1 MANSQDEIIAKFR
14 YDVSEALTE
23 VKKVE
28 TAVKKMHDEINKGG
42 QSIPN
47 TTKKIQTGFNGLGN
61 SINQLSRELPAFT
74 YSAQTGFLALSN
86 NIPMLADQISVL
98 RQNNLALVASGQKAI
113 PVWRSLASAIFSFQ
127 TALSVGITLIVVYG
141 KEIGELIQKMFAF
154 NKELKASAEISKALN
169 EVNIAGTKNAVDEK
183 VKVDLLFKSIKDT
196 NLTRK
201 EQLNAVEDLMSA
213 YPEYFEGMTKEQVLV
228 SDLSLKYDMLAE
240 SVLKKAK
247 AQVAYEKIVE
257 NEKKLLELQA
267 DLVEA
272 QEKANSPQA
281 RDKTRNVLS
290 GSGLSVIGKESNP
303 LFEQAQ
309 ANLKQIRNEIEV
321 IQKVNDKLS
330 DTAGGLFT
338 APNRQKGSGTEKAV
352 KELGPYETLLKE
364 ISELQTEIL
373 NDITTGAGIQENDNR
388 LLADKKR
395 LLDLINEEN
404 EKMLFLMQ
412 DVQKLERKG
421 LGTVEEKTIKLKD
434 QTKQNK
440 EIVNDEGLRKQQQ
453 DAYFNSAIEI
463 SNNLLQVSQNLTE
476 TEIQNIESVRDSKI
490 RSLDDQLERG
500 TINEKK
506 YQKEKEKAEK
516 KADEETRKLRV
527 QQAQREKVIA
537 STQALL
543 LGGLATL
550 KAFVDLGPIAGA
562 LTGIAVATQVSAII
576 SEPLP
581 QFEKGGL
588 IQGKSHRQGGVIIE
602 AEGNEFI
609 VNKLQTPKH
618 MDVLEHINKG
628 SFEEY
633 NKRRY
638 IIPAL
643 KKEREN
649 IRQSIINSFND
660 ANLLSSDQK
669 NREILRE
676 IRDALKEGRPY
687 TNKRKI

>member
-1 MANSQDEIIAKFR
+1 MANQDEVLVKFR
-14 YDVSEALTE
+14 ADANEVLSEVNKIE
-23 VKKVE
+23 SS
-28 TAVKKMHDEINKGG
+28 VKKMSNTVDASQKAINRSTQK
-42 QSIPN
+42 
-47 TTKKIQTGFNGLGN
+47 TAYGFNGLGN

-86 NIPMLADQISVL
+86 NIPILADQIT
-98 RQNNLALVASGQKAI
+98 NLKTKNLELVASGQKAI
-113 PVWRSLASAIFSFQ
+113 PVWKSVASALFSFQ

-141 KEIGELIQKMFAF
+141 KEIGELIQKMFNF
-154 NKELKASAEISKALN
+154 NKELKSSAEISKALN

-267 DLVEA
+267 DLLEA

-338 APNRQKGSGTEKAV
+338 APNKQKGSGTEKAV

-364 ISELQTEIL
+364 ISELQIEIL
-373 NDITTGAGIQENDNR
+373 NDITTGAGIQEDDNR

-440 EIVNDEGLRKQQQ
+440 EIVNDENLKKKQQ
-453 DAYFNSAIEI
+453 DSYYNSAIDLSNSLLEI
-463 SNNLLQVSQNLTE
+463 TNNLTQ
-476 TEIQNIESVRDSKI
+476 TEIDNQETIRDSKI
-490 RSLDDQLERG
+490 KSLDDQLERG

-506 YQKEKEKAEK
+506 YQSEKTKAEK
-516 KADEETRKLRV
+516 KADQEIASLRLK
-527 QQAQREKVIA
+527 QQEREKAVA
-537 STQALL
+537 SFQAILK
-543 LGGLATL
+543 GGLATL
-550 KAFVDLGPIAGA
+550 QAFIELGPIAGA
-562 LTGIAVATQVSAII
+562 LVGLSVAAEVAAIQ
-576 SEPLP
+576 SQPLP
-581 QFEKGGL
+581 KFEKGGL